1 MTNWNQIKLCAF
13 DPICNTFIRHAATFF
28 SPVEVIGRKKATPVG
43 VTILDVAM
51 SDNVGIKY

>member
-43 VTILDVAM
+43 VTIF
-51 SDNVGIKY
+51 GRRKK